1 MGGAARQKNLGGSDA
16 AAQRLREGLLMFASY
31 MLPTWIAASFL
42 ALAAGAM
49 GYFTVIR
56 RSVFAAHALPL
67 SAFPGGAAAVL
78 TGINPLVGL
87 LGFAFLGVLFVQQ
100 GARLGPRDLA
110 IGLLLSSF
118 LALGALLLS
127 LSGAYAPAV
136 YALLFGEVLGIPH
149 SALAPTA
156 VVCVLVLTFCVLS
169 FRPLLL
175 QSTSA
180 DLAAICGLSRAGMD
194 WLFLGLLAIV
204 TATALPVVGTL
215 LVFTLLVAPAAAAQ
229 RLSAKPARAFLLSM
243 VLAEILVW
251 SAIALSYWSNWPL
264 GFFVGTLGAALF
276 IALRARPAALWS
288 PQAGARL
295 FRRGTRWHHGGDPDT
310 GTRPDG

>member
-1 MGGAARQKNLGGSDA
+1 
-16 AAQRLREGLLMFASY
+16 MFASY

-78 TGINPLVGL
+78 AGIDPMLGL
-87 LGFAFLGVLFVQQ
+87 AAFAFLGVLFVQQ
-100 GARLGPRDLA
+100 SARFGPKDLA
-110 IGLLLSSF
+110 TGLLLSTF

-127 LSGAYAPAV
+127 LTGAYAPAV
-136 YALLFGEVLGIPH
+136 YALLFGEVLGIPRQ
-149 SALAPTA
+149 ALLPTA
-156 VVCVLVLTFCVLS
+156 AVSLLVLIVAMLS

-175 QSTSA
+175 QSTA
-180 DLAAICGLSRAGMD
+180 TDLAAVCGLSRTGME

-229 RLSAKPARAFLLSM
+229 RLSAHPLRAFLLSLI
-243 VLAEILVW
+243 LAELLVW

-264 GFFVGTLGAALF
+264 GFFVGTLGAILF
-276 IALRARPAALWS
+276 AALRGRAAILWTV
-288 PQAGARL
+288 GARGGL
-295 FRRGTRWHHGGDPDT
+295 SPRSTRWHHGAHSRS
-310 GTRPDG
+310 GTQSKG

>member
-1 MGGAARQKNLGGSDA
+1 MDSVLGRKHLDDRSA
-16 AAQRLREGLLMFASY
+16 TTQRLRRGLLMFANY

-42 ALAAGAM
+42 ALAAGAI

-78 TGINPLVGL
+78 TGIDPMIGL
-87 LGFAFLGVLFVQQ
+87 LGFAFLGVVFVQQ
-100 GARLGPRDLA
+100 SSRLGPKDLA

-127 LSGAYAPAV
+127 LTGAYAPAV

-149 SALAPTA
+149 RELLPTA
-156 VVCVLVLTFCVLS
+156 AVSLLVLAVTVLS

-175 QSTSA
+175 QSAAA
-180 DLAAICGLSRAGMD
+180 DLATICGINRAGME

-229 RLSAKPARAFLLSM
+229 RLSAHPARAFLISIA
-243 VLAEILVW
+243 LAELLVW

-264 GFFVGTLGAALF
+264 GFFVGTLGAVLF
-276 IALRARPAALWS
+276 VVLRGGGLLPSPSGIRARLS
-288 PQAGARL
+288 
-295 FRRGTRWHHGGDPDT
+295 RRETSWHHGAGPNS